1 MLHIHPN
8 SANTTVRFLSRG
20 IFVKRVWPTISFS
33 VHALRSLLLSI
44 GCLFLLICIQLR
56 YDYKMRPNNGIIHIE
71 NRSSHTR
78 KRFVCWTVQRLKS
91 TFDRTVIFKFIASGS
106 AKNIMILWLMW
117 CWGGGCCLFGSLT
130 FFSLFTLMHTD
141 TKPYFCDGCFDVFTI
156 IFIMKPLNFNRL
168 LATTTSNN
176 WFA

>member
-130 FFSLFTLMHTD
+130 FFLSLHAHAHRH
-141 TKPYFCDGCFDVFTI
+141 KTI
-156 IFIMKPLNFNRL
+156 FLRWLFWCVYNHIYYETVEFQSP
-168 LATTTSNN
+168 TSYHNIE
-176 WFA
+176 